1 MFFAIS
7 SFNVS
12 RAMPRIFG
20 FDSTDYAQLNP
31 MVQNEY
37 SYNYGSHVIG
47 TSYFYIATR
56 DCNATHSWF
65 VTDPADLG
73 CENNCP
79 ASASIESDDTNN
91 KYCTVGCYYTCPN

>member
-1 MFFAIS
+1 MNSANPDYLDQNKMFFAIS

-20 FDSTDYAQLNP
+20 FDSSNYAALNE
-31 MVQNEY
+31 MDNNEY

-56 DCNATHSWF
+56 DCTGGGNDWF
-65 VTDPADLG
+65 NTDPTVLD
-73 CENNCP
+73 CVNTCP
-79 ASASIESDDTNN
+79 AVKSNDNTN
-91 KYCTVGCYYTCPN
+91 